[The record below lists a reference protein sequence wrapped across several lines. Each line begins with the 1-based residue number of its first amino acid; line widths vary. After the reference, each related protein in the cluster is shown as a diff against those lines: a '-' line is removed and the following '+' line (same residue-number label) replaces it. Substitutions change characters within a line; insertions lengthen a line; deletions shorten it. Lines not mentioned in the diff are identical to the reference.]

1 MLNKAIV
8 KVSESK
14 KDLDI
19 VVALR
24 LRPFLNS
31 FNSTNI
37 YLYAYYTYNEMKEL
51 NFLSREGIL

>member
-8 KVSESK
+8 EVSESK

-24 LRPFLNS
+24 LKPFLNS
-31 FNSTNI
+31 FNPISI
-37 YLYAYYTYNEMKEL
+37 YLYVYYTYNETKEL
-51 NFLSREGIL
+51 NFLSREDTL

>member
-1 MLNKAIV
+1 MV
-8 KVSESK
+8 KVSKSK

-19 VVALR
+19 IVALT

-31 FNSTNI
+31 SNFTSI
-37 YLYAYYTYNEMKEL
+37 YLYVYYTYDKTKEL

>member
-8 KVSESK
+8 EVSESK

-19 VVALR
+19 MIAFR

-31 FNSTNI
+31 SNPISI
-37 YLYAYYTYNEMKEL
+37 HLYIYYTYNKTKEL
-51 NFLSREGIL
+51 NFLSREGTL

>member
-1 MLNKAIV
+1 MLNKV
-8 KVSESK
+8 VVEVNEFK

-19 VVALR
+19 IVALR

-37 YLYAYYTYNEMKEL
+37 YLYAYYTHDKTKEL
-51 NFLSREGIL
+51 NFLSREGTL